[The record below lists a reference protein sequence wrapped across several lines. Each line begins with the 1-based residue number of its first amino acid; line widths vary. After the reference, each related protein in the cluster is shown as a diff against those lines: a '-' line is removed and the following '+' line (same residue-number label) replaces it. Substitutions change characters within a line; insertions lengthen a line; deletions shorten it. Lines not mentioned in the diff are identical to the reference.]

1 MSDCLGKEYRY
12 NLRKYVI
19 CLYENSYKQNA
30 IKINMQR
37 NMDREHFLHFRNAYL
52 YSSSTTTSN
61 ARFNFTSLFGK
72 VSNFSNQHSKW
83 IKVFSSGIIIFSSYY
98 YFKRCCNK
106 SISINWNWPQLQLPF
121 FSFCY
126 RIKKLFLR
134 PNIKYVENN
143 KHVPE
148 VKELS
153 EHVKYDNG
161 WFDEL
166 DELKKSLLP
175 SLLPS
180 SSLLPALLPEFS
192 PGVSL
197 RETTPRGE
205 IVMYYDAETKSFSY
219 YSNSK
224 NIPYSTLD
232 AVARK
237 YVCLYNVPSI
247 YIDIRDEVQKG
258 REKLS
263 KKENALKMEK
273 NERDKNKSAN
283 SSSEKKSLFAA
294 FKNYKTGR
302 NAPKSLHNYNGNV
315 KVEEFVV
322 LKNNINKFV
331 YKGTLDQCD
340 ADLKSHADQQQRAH
354 ERTLNAAVASYSL
367 IKDCE
372 NGSGV
377 IDNFK
382 LIYEKQDLSYA
393 DFKKKYN
400 H

>member
-1 MSDCLGKEYRY
+1 LSDCLGKKYRY

-52 YSSSTTTSN
+52 NSSSTTTSN

-180 SSLLPALLPEFS
+180 SSLLPSLLPEFS

>member
-1 MSDCLGKEYRY
+1 
-12 NLRKYVI
+12 
-19 CLYENSYKQNA
+19 
-30 IKINMQR
+30 
-37 NMDREHFLHFRNAYL
+37 MDREHFLHFRNAYL
-52 YSSSTTTSN
+52 NSSSTTTSN
-61 ARFNFTSLFGK
+61 ARFNFTSFFGK
-72 VSNFSNQHSKW
+72 VSNFSSQHSKW
-83 IKVFSSGIIIFSSYY
+83 IKVFSTGVIIYSSYY
-98 YFKRCCNK
+98 YFKRCNK

-134 PNIKYVENN
+134 PNIKHVENK
-143 KHVPE
+143 KHAPE

-180 SSLLPALLPEFS
+180 SSLLPSLLPEFS

-258 REKLS
+258 REKLL

-367 IKDCE
+367 IKDGE
-372 NGSGV
+372 NGSGIIDNLKLCHEIKDGEDGSGI

>member
-1 MSDCLGKEYRY
+1 
-12 NLRKYVI
+12 
-19 CLYENSYKQNA
+19 
-30 IKINMQR
+30 MQR

-52 YSSSTTTSN
+52 NSSSTTTSN
-61 ARFNFTSLFGK
+61 ARFNFTSFFGK
-72 VSNFSNQHSKW
+72 VSNFSSQHSKW
-83 IKVFSSGIIIFSSYY
+83 IKVFSTGVIIYSSYY
-98 YFKRCCNK
+98 YFKRCSK
-106 SISINWNWPQLQLPF
+106 SMNWNCRQLQLPF
-121 FSFCY
+121 LSFCY
-126 RIKKLFLR
+126 RIKKLFSR
-134 PNIKYVENN
+134 PNIKHVENK
-143 KHVPE
+143 KHAPE

-153 EHVKYDNG
+153 EHVKYDMG

-180 SSLLPALLPEFS
+180 SSLLPSLLPEFS

-205 IVMYYDAETKSFSY
+205 IVMYYDAETKSFNY

-302 NAPKSLHNYNGNV
+302 KSAPKSLDRYSYDGNV
-315 KVEEFVV
+315 KVEEFVI
-322 LKNNINKFV
+322 LKESINKFI
-331 YKGTLDQCD
+331 YRGTLDQYES
-340 ADLKSHADQQQRAH
+340 DLKCHKNQHRPNKKHLHSESKSKSESDS
-354 ERTLNAAVASYSL
+354 NAIIMENEENQNL
-367 IKDCE
+367 LEIIK
-372 NGSGV
+372 
-377 IDNFK
+377 
-382 LIYEKQDLSYA
+382 LY
-393 DFKKKYN
+393 
-400 H
+400 

>member
-1 MSDCLGKEYRY
+1 M
-12 NLRKYVI
+12 
-19 CLYENSYKQNA
+19 NS
-30 IKINMQR
+30 
-37 NMDREHFLHFRNAYL
+37 EHFLNFRNAYL
-52 YSSSTTTSN
+52 NFSSTTTTSN
-61 ARFNFTSLFGK
+61 ARFNFNTMFEK
-72 VSNFSNQHSKW
+72 VNNFSSQHSKW
-83 IKVFSSGIIIFSSYY
+83 IKVFSTGVIIYSSYY
-98 YFKRCCNK
+98 YFKRCSK
-106 SISINWNWPQLQLPF
+106 PMNWNCQQLQLPF

-126 RIKKLFLR
+126 RIKKLFSR
-134 PNIKYVENN
+134 RNIKHVEN
-143 KHVPE
+143 KKQAPE

-161 WFDEL
+161 WFDDL

-175 SLLPS
+175 QLLPS
-180 SSLLPALLPEFS
+180 ALLPSLPSFS

-205 IVMYYDAETKSFSY
+205 IVMYYDAETKSFNY

-263 KKENALKMEK
+263 KKEMERNEK
-273 NERDKNKSAN
+273 NERDRNKSAN

-331 YKGTLDQCD
+331 YKGTLEQCD
-340 ADLKSHADQQQRAH
+340 ADLKSHADQQRTH
-354 ERTLNAAVASYSL
+354 EHTTLNAASSDASTSSASASL
-367 IKDCE
+367 IKDG
-372 NGSGV
+372 GSGSGI
-377 IDNFK
+377 IDNLK

-400 H
+400 HS

>member
-1 MSDCLGKEYRY
+1 MPQMKFPTFPKL
-12 NLRKYVI
+12 
-19 CLYENSYKQNA
+19 
-30 IKINMQR
+30 M
-37 NMDREHFLHFRNAYL
+37 
-52 YSSSTTTSN
+52 
-61 ARFNFTSLFGK
+61 FG
-72 VSNFSNQHSKW
+72 SIECSKW
-83 IKVFSSGIIIFSSYY
+83 MKLVSTGIIVYSAYFYLKRTSKHSFYSYLH
-98 YFKRCCNK
+98 CV
-106 SISINWNWPQLQLPF
+106 
-121 FSFCY
+121 
-126 RIKKLFLR
+126 KKLFSR
-134 PNIKYVENN
+134 SIANGSSREKETQKNIALK
-143 KHVPE
+143 
-148 VKELS
+148 VKELP
-153 EHVKYDNG
+153 EHVKYDGG

-166 DELKKSLLP
+166 DELKL
-175 SLLPS
+175 S
-180 SSLLPALLPEFS
+180 SSDEPFIFSDALLDP
-192 PGVSL
+192 L
-197 RETTPRGE
+197 RETTPRGD
-205 IVMYYDAETKSFSY
+205 IIMYYDAETKSFNY

-263 KKENALKMEK
+263 KKENALKNEK

-302 NAPKSLHNYNGNV
+302 NAPKSLHNYSGNV

-331 YKGTLDQCD
+331 YKGTLEQCD
-340 ADLKSHADQQQRAH
+340 ADLKSHADQQRTH
-354 ERTLNAAVASYSL
+354 EDTTLNAASASASSL
-367 IKDCE
+367 IKDGGG
-372 NGSGV
+372 GSDI
-377 IDNFK
+377 IDNLK

-400 H
+400 HS